1 MRRAVKMLHECA
13 PDLEVDG
20 EMHASAA
27 LSRAMRDTINPFS
40 TLEGSANLLI
50 MPDLDTANI
59 SMELTRAIHGALL
72 IGPILSGTA
81 RSAHIVTPTATAKG
95 IFNMSALAVADAWR
109 LQNRARQPGLF
120 QA

>member
-1 MRRAVKMLHECA
+1 MLHELA

-27 LSRAMRDTINPFS
+27 LNRAVRDTTNPFS
-40 TLEGSANLLI
+40 TLEGSANLLV

-72 IGPILSGTA
+72 IGPVLSGTA
-81 RSAHIVTPTATAKG
+81 KPAHIVTPTATAKG
-95 IFNMSALAVADAWR
+95 IFNMSALAVSDAWR
-109 LQNRARQPGLF
+109 RKNAGHRLRPT